1 MLHNILAFAPLILLI
16 AMALITKKMAESM
29 VISVFFATILLYRQ
43 NSLDGFLDMAYDVLA
58 DSSFQFVLFVMIGFG
73 GLITLF
79 QESGALMGFRDFLD
93 KYASGPKK
101 SMFLAWVMSFIMFVD
116 EYLNA
121 LTVTFSMRD
130 ITDKSGIPREH
141 LAFQAHAMA
150 CCLCMTIP
158 FTSWTA
164 FTVGLISEYGLG
176 FYDYVESIPYM
187 FFPLLMLVLCLLL
200 IFGLFPK
207 VGEMKRAYQ
216 RVENGGPALLIDEK
230 ADKLVDVGSV
240 DEEKVSSALN
250 AIIPLVV
257 LIAGVLLCDNDLL
270 HGLVLALL
278 AQFVLYV
285 GQKIMTLAEFFEN
298 FFNGAKSMTSL
309 AIVIGFGFIL
319 SRENRDL
326 GMFDILIN
334 GFGGKVPAF
343 LLPLIAFI
351 LVGLTTFAVGSCW
364 VVMTISIPIFMPIAL
379 SCGVPPVQMIAA
391 VMSGVAMGFS
401 LCFYADTVFM
411 TTAGT
416 GVSNI
421 AIIKTTIPYAIGII
435 ILTAIGFVICG
446 ISAMGI

>member
-1 MLHNILAFAPLILLI
+1 MLHNILAFAPLVLLI

-58 DSSFQFVLFVMIGFG
+58 DSSFQFVLFVMLGFG

-101 SMFLAWVMSFIMFVD
+101 SMFLAWIMSFIMFVD

>member
-93 KYASGPKK
+93 KYALGPKK

>member
-240 DEEKVSSALN
+240 DEEKVSSELN

>member
-121 LTVTFSMRD
+121 LMVTFSMRD

-187 FFPLLMLVLCLLL
+187 FFQLLMLVLCLLL

>member
-1 MLHNILAFAPLILLI
+1 MLHNILAFAPLVLLI

-93 KYASGPKK
+93 KYASGSKK
-101 SMFLAWVMSFIMFVD
+101 SMFLAWIMSFIMFVD

-285 GQKIMTLAEFFEN
+285 GQKIMTLAKFFEN

-364 VVMTISIPIFMPIAL
+364 VVMTISIPIFMPVAL